1 MEEPAKKETKQ
12 LRLPALINSKNNTL
26 FGFLRAPCYHLEN
39 KTEPCILQMK
49 GVTAAE
55 WQPGQEHWDWIIRG
69 WQHPFPNPN
78 NSRRLW
84 VPSPWEIRVIKGYFN
99 SKAMIKPRV
108 EIRDSFRLE
117 KTFRIIINPS
127 LPPLNHVPKCSICTS
142 FKYTQ
147 AWSRKALEQVSESC

>member
-55 WQPGQEHWDWIIRG
+55 WQPGQEHLG
-69 WQHPFPNPN
+69 
-78 NSRRLW
+78 
-84 VPSPWEIRVIKGYFN
+84 
-99 SKAMIKPRV
+99 
-108 EIRDSFRLE
+108 
-117 KTFRIIINPS
+117 
-127 LPPLNHVPKCSICTS
+127 LNYQGVAAPIPKS
-142 FKYTQ
+142 Q
-147 AWSRKALEQVSESC
+147 